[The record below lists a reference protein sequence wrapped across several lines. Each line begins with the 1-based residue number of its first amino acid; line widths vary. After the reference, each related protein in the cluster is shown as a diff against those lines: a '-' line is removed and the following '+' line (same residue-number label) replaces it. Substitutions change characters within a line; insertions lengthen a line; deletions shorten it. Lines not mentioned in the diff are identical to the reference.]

1 MTKSN
6 TWNHQHACQ
15 RVIKLHLTFMTSVK
29 IYFILGSLKILFYTK
44 NWKFSKPRI
53 VERIKEYSMHFVTRF
68 RRNHGDFKPQHQF
81 INFQKLILII
91 LRHIGEK
98 IRYHWN
104 ELFIYLHHKKVPL
117 LPDLLESVQIKL
129 TFIVNGP

>member
-1 MTKSN
+1 M
-6 TWNHQHACQ
+6 H
-15 RVIKLHLTFMTSVK
+15 ISV
-29 IYFILGSLKILFYTK
+29 SLNCIWPLWPLSKYILFLEALNFINTIIYSK
-44 NWKFSKPRI
+44 NWKFSKPGI
-53 VERIKEYSMHFVTRF
+53 VERIKEYLMHFVTRF

-104 ELFIYLHHKKVPL
+104 ELSIYLHHKNSFATRLAKVQL
-117 LPDLLESVQIKL
+117 KL
-129 TFIVNGP
+129 ILVIYEWLHRCWWPI

>member
-15 RVIKLHLTFMTSVK
+15 HVIKLHLTLMTSAK
-29 IYFILGSLKILFYTK
+29 IYFIL
-44 NWKFSKPRI
+44 
-53 VERIKEYSMHFVTRF
+53 VERIKEYLMHFVTRF

-98 IRYHWN
+98 IRYH
-104 ELFIYLHHKKVPL
+104 
-117 LPDLLESVQIKL
+117 
-129 TFIVNGP
+129 